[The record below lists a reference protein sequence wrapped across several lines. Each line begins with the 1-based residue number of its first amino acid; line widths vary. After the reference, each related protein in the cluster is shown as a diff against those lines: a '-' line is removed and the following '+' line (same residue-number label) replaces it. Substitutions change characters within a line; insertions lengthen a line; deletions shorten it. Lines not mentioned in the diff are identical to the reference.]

1 MKKLREMI
9 MSHEG
14 RVLHG
19 YLDSRGFL
27 TIGYGRMIDDRL
39 KGGITQEE
47 AEYLL
52 DNDIKRCIKEADEYP
67 WFEKLNEP
75 RRAVII
81 SMLFNMGGP
90 RFQGFFKM
98 RRAIEEE
105 DFVEAAA
112 QMMDSKW
119 ATQVGHRAR
128 ELAMMMETGKW
139 LT

>member
-1 MKKLREMI
+1 
-9 MSHEG
+9 
-14 RVLHG
+14 
-19 YLDSRGFL
+19 
-27 TIGYGRMIDDRL
+27 
-39 KGGITQEE
+39 
-47 AEYLL
+47 
-52 DNDIKRCIKEADEYP
+52 
-67 WFEKLNEP
+67 
-75 RRAVII
+75 
-81 SMLFNMGGP
+81 MLFNMGGP